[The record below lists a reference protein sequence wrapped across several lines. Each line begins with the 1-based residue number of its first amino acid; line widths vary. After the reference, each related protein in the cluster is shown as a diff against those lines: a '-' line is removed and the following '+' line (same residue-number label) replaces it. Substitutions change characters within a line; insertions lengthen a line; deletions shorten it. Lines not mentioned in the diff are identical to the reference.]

1 MQALKDTQDVDM
13 DTGHDHEQ
21 ECLIEDMAFGEWG
34 DEDSQGAHLETEIK
48 NGETNAN
55 I

>member
-1 MQALKDTQDVDM
+1 MQALKGAQDVDM

-21 ECLIEDMAFGEWG
+21 ECLIEDMAFGEQG
-34 DEDSQGAHLETEIK
+34 NEDLQGVHLETEIE